1 MKNQIDPSNLL
12 HFSVWPLKI
21 FEVKGGQD
29 AKKLEFGQTE
39 KKLLYQLFKT
49 RIFSFMTYG
58 QFPPKSSKM

>member
-39 KKLLYQLFKT
+39 KKNVMPAF
-49 RIFSFMTYG
+49 
-58 QFPPKSSKM
+58 